1 MKSALLRLTI
11 VFIALI
17 SFNQV
22 ALADNDSAAKAIAGI
37 LANLNHFPSD
47 ADKVVLMEIANDDGN
62 GQGFRAIARAV
73 HNMQHAASA
82 EDKEM
87 MGRIMAADRADPRAK
102 ALAEIVANI
111 SHVASDDAK
120 ATLQAML

>member
-1 MKSALLRLTI
+1 MRSILLRLSI
-11 VFIALI
+11 VFITCI

-22 ALADNDSAAKAIAGI
+22 ALADNDSAAKAIAGV
-37 LANLNHFPSD
+37 LVNLNHFPSD
-47 ADKVVLMEIANDDGN
+47 ADKAILMEIASDESN

-82 EDKEM
+82 EDKEL
-87 MGRIMAADRADPRAK
+87 MGRIMAADQADSRAK

-111 SHVASDDAK
+111 SHVPSDEAK
-120 ATLQAML
+120 ATLQEML